1 MSSKMEEPPLLHQLL
16 DAGEAPRPSL
26 GERRG
31 FGDVP
36 WGHLDLLV
44 VSFVGVIAQV
54 IVLPMGYI
62 GTAHLAAPGSDVG
75 VLSFFVSVVASYA
88 VLMLAVWFFAVRRHK
103 SSAASLGFRPVDVRG
118 LAGLLAAFA
127 GTVIVANLIFG
138 SVAPTPRAQEVFR
151 YGDGALAVALMALLI
166 LVAAPLAEEVFF
178 RGFLLQGLARRL
190 PFWPAAVIT
199 SALFAVAHIWWQ
211 LYLPIFV
218 LGLVFSW
225 LFWRTGSL
233 WAPIAAHATIN
244 ATSLFAALL
253 LM

>member
-1 MSSKMEEPPLLHQLL
+1 MEERPLLHQLL
-16 DAGEAPRPSL
+16 ETEDHPRRPL

-36 WGHLDLLV
+36 WGRLDLLV
-44 VSFVGVIAQV
+44 VSLVGLFAQI
-54 IVLPMGYI
+54 IVMPMGYI
-62 GTAHLAAPGSDVG
+62 GTAHLAAPGIDTG

-88 VLMLAVWFFAVRRHK
+88 VLLAAVWLFAVHRHRG
-103 SSAASLGFRPVDVRG
+103 SATSLGFRPVDVRG

-127 GTVIVANLIFG
+127 VTVVIANLIFG
-138 SVAPTPRAQEVFR
+138 SIAPSTRAQEIFR
-151 YGDGALAVALMALLI
+151 YGDDTVAVALMAVLI
-166 LVAAPLAEEVFF
+166 LIAAPLTEEVFF

-190 PFWPAAVIT
+190 SFWPAAVVT
-199 SALFAVAHIWWQ
+199 SAIFALAHVWWQ

-218 LGLVFSW
+218 LGLAFAW

-244 ATSLFAALL
+244 ATSLFVALV
-253 LM
+253 LMR

>member
-1 MSSKMEEPPLLHQLL
+1 MEERPLLQQLL
-16 DAGEAPRPSL
+16 DAEDVPRPSL

-44 VSFVGVIAQV
+44 VSFVGLIAQI
-54 IVLPMGYI
+54 IVMPMGYI
-62 GTAHLAAPGSDVG
+62 GTAHFATPGSDVG
-75 VLSFFVSVVASYA
+75 VLSFFVAVVASYGL
-88 VLMLAVWFFAVRRHK
+88 LMLAVWLFAIRRHK
-103 SSAASLGFRPVDVRG
+103 GSAASLGFRPVDVRG
-118 LAGLLAAFA
+118 LLGLLAAFA
-127 GTVIVANLIFG
+127 VTVVVANLIFG
-138 SVAPTPRAQEVFR
+138 SIAPTPRAQEVFR
-151 YGDGALAVALMALLI
+151 YGDGVLAVALMALLVLI
-166 LVAAPLAEEVFF
+166 AAPLTEEVFF

-199 SALFAVAHIWWQ
+199 SAIFALAHVWWQ

-244 ATSLFAALL
+244 ATSLFVALI